1 MAEEISHA
9 EEEVR
14 KAKGELEKGKERLKE
29 AIREKEKIEIH
40 KERWTKSARKEE
52 ERLQDLE
59 MEEFKAKGLDL
70 EEDFEDQ

>member
-40 KERWTKSARKEE
+40 KERWTKGARKEE